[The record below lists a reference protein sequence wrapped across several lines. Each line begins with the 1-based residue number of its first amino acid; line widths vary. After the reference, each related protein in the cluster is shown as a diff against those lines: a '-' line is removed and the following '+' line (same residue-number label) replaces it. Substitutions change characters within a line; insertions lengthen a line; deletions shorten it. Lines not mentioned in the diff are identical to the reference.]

1 MESLMA
7 RRKEILL
14 GVMLVI
20 LVVVFWKNITGDGST
35 IGSGTRR
42 GGAVGRVDYA
52 ATKVFPVPW
61 NLLAAERP
69 TYDPAGRNIFQFGR
83 LAPPPKA
90 KISQAEQD
98 AIDEA
103 RRRAE
108 AARLAALQK
117 ARAARVKP
125 ADTSPPPPPRLAAAP
140 PPAAPAKPTPPPIKY
155 KFIGYLGPLDNKIA
169 VLHDGT
175 DMVFVSSGDELEE
188 KFLVLDIGYE
198 SIKFGFLD
206 PRFENESRTLPMTS
220 TP

>member
-1 MESLMA
+1 MASLMA

-20 LVVVFWKNITGDGST
+20 LVVVFWKNITGDGTS
-35 IGSGTRR
+35 IVSGTRR
-42 GGAVGRVDYA
+42 GGPVGRVDYA

-61 NLLAAERP
+61 NLLTAVRP

-83 LAPPPKA
+83 LAPPPA
-90 KISQAEQD
+90 PKISQKEQD
-98 AIDEA
+98 AIDDA
-103 RRRAE
+103 KRRAE
-108 AARLAALQK
+108 AARLAALR
-117 ARAARVKP
+117 RAQAAPKP
-125 ADTSPPPPPRLAAAP
+125 AVTPTPPPRQAAAP
-140 PPAAPAKPTPPPIKY
+140 PPAEPARPIPPSIKY
-155 KFIGYLGPLDNKIA
+155 KFIGYLGPVENKIA

-175 DMVFVSSGDELEE
+175 EMVFVSSGDELEQ

-206 PRFENESRTLPMTS
+206 PQFENESKTLPMTS